1 MKLKSDWQ
9 DAESDSM
16 RHAFGESVLQIAE
29 TNHKIVVLGA
39 DLADSVGFGG
49 FAKKYQGSRYIE
61 VGVAEQNLVTIA
73 SGLAHA
79 GKLPFAT
86 GYAAFSPG
94 RNWEQIRTTICL
106 NNQPVIIV
114 GSHAGINVG
123 PDGATH
129 QMLEDIAMMRV
140 LPNMTVVAP
149 GDATE
154 ARNLVS
160 ALVEL
165 NGPAYVRLPREKS
178 PSFLADKP
186 FEIGKAVVLR
196 AGRDV
201 ALFGTGAMS
210 YQLLVAADILE
221 TQEVSAEV
229 VHIPTIKPLDEATI
243 IASARKCG
251 RVVAAEEAQIAGGFG
266 SAITELLSERLP
278 MPVKRIGIND
288 QFGQSGKAQELM
300 EYYGLTGANIAKLTS
315 QYIEQMPQYH
325 RQ

>member
-1 MKLKSDWQ
+1 MKLKNDWRE
-9 DAESDSM
+9 AKFESI
-16 RHAFGESVLQIAE
+16 RHAFGESVLQLAKD
-29 TNHKIVVLGA
+29 NQKIVVLGT
-39 DLADSVGFGG
+39 DLADSVGFGE

-79 GKLPFAT
+79 GKTPFAT
-86 GYAAFSPG
+86 GYSAFSPG

-114 GSHAGINVG
+114 GSHAGLNVG

-140 LPNMTVVAP
+140 LPNMTVFAP
-149 GDATE
+149 GDITE

-165 NGPAYVRLPREKS
+165 NSPAYVRLPREKS
-178 PSFLADKP
+178 PSFLMDRP
-186 FEIGKAVVLR
+186 FTIGKAMVLR
-196 AGRDV
+196 AGEDV
-201 ALFGTGAMS
+201 VLFGTGTMS
-210 YQLLVAADILE
+210 YQLLLTADILE
-221 TQEVSAEV
+221 SQGVSAEV
-229 VHIPTIKPLDEATI
+229 VHIPTIKPLAEDAI

-251 RVVAAEEAQIAGGFG
+251 RVVTIEEAQIAGGFG
-266 SAITELLSERLP
+266 SAITELLSEKLP
-278 MPVKRIGIND
+278 MPVKRIGVND

-300 EYYGLTGANIAKLTS
+300 EHYGLTSANIAKLTS
-315 QYIEQMPQYH
+315 RYIEQMPQYH